1 MVLDLTLAIIVLRA
15 CGFVEPGM
23 ARTVIAAAVNM
34 WTINADP
41 MAVQHADQHADPT
54 PDPPAV
60 QHADPMAQHA
70 HPTPQGAPQAAAV
83 VASMMASVKDVVRQI
98 ESGVFLE
105 TPAPLP
111 GEASKTVLTAGFALM
126 GGIEAMIGAPEPLMM
141 VPREVCKR

>member
-15 CGFVEPGM
+15 CGFVKPGM

-41 MAVQHADQHADPT
+41 MAVQHAD
-54 PDPPAV
+54 

-98 ESGVFLE
+98 ESGVILE

-141 VPREVCKR
+141 VPREV